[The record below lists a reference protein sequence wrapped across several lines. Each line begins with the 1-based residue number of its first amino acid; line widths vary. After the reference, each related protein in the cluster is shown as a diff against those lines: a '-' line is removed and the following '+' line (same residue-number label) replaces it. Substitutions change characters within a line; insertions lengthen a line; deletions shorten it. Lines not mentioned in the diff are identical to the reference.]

1 MSNNISDEMKKKL
14 KEIWNKRS
22 GSKDAK
28 IARWRL
34 KDTAYVSNEI
44 SAIFGLHGL
53 PLPKRSK
60 FVALKSKATV
70 SPASVTPTLI
80 GNTYN
85 ASNRRGTVGKA
96 SRQAVGEFQGQDALD
111 SDTKPFSSS
120 MFQMPKAVM
129 KNFIR

>member
-1 MSNNISDEMKKKL
+1 MCPVL
-14 KEIWNKRS
+14 
-22 GSKDAK
+22 
-28 IARWRL
+28 L
-34 KDTAYVSNEI
+34 
-44 SAIFGLHGL
+44 FGLHGL

-60 FVALKSKATV
+60 FVALRTKAAV

-111 SDTKPFSSS
+111 SDTKAF
-120 MFQMPKAVM
+120 FQQYVPNAKGGDEKLYKVVGSNDQDQGSIEGALDVE
-129 KNFIR
+129 

>member
-1 MSNNISDEMKKKL
+1 MSVKDIRTLFKTTVTR
-14 KEIWNKRS
+14 IKRS
-22 GSKDAK
+22 GSKDTRLRAGDLK
-28 IARWRL
+28 IPS
-34 KDTAYVSNEI
+34 YVSNV

-60 FVALKSKATV
+60 FVALRSKAPV

-96 SRQAVGEFQGQDALD
+96 SRQAVGEFPGKMPWIQIP
-111 SDTKPFSSS
+111 KPFSSS

-129 KNFIR
+129 KTFIR